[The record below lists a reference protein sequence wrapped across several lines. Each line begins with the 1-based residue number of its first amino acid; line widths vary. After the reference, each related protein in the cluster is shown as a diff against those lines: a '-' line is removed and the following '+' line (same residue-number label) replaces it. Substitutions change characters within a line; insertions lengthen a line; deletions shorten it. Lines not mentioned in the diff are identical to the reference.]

1 MALPNETSSWRRRAI
16 RFATGFPMAVF
27 LVVLYW
33 GMGVS
38 SQVEKST
45 TVDEVAH
52 LTAGYTYWLA
62 NDYRFHPENGNFP
75 QRWAALPVYLGS
87 YRFPSL
93 DQPAWWQSNVWV
105 SGEQFF
111 HRVGNDLAGML
122 MKGRAMI
129 ALLGLGLGL
138 VVYGWSRSLFGP
150 TGGMISLILYTFC
163 PNLLAHGSLMTSDM
177 AIALALTAALWCLW
191 QLLHRVSWH
200 RVLGTGLVLGLLFVS
215 KMSAVLVLPMAL
227 LLLVVRLGAKQP
239 LPVELGP
246 SRRVE
251 RPAIQLAVFAGAG
264 LALVFIVAVVIWGF
278 YGFRYSAFNVYE
290 PGRDSLGGE
299 WETIV
304 SGTGS
309 IGQAVGF
316 AREHRVL
323 PEAYLFGFG
332 AVIQNAQARAAFLNG
347 EHSLTG
353 WWNFFPYALLVKT
366 PVPALVLLACAMIGA
381 ALHFRS
387 ESKRRACAEWVPIVE
402 GLYQTAP
409 LWVLLLVY
417 WAFALTGNLNIGH
430 RHLLPTYPAMFILA
444 GSASYWFAMRYRSA
458 HLALG
463 AVLVWYLLESVSIRP
478 HYLAYF
484 NRLDGGPSQAYRHL
498 VDSSLDWG
506 QDLPGLKRWL
516 DQQGLSGQ
524 TRTPVYISYFGA
536 GNPGYYGINAII
548 LPSFALRITHE
559 RDPLTGGVYCISA
572 SMLQSLYLFARG
584 TWSAYYEKPYR
595 EVLADIEQYNRT
607 SSDSEA
613 RFRLVREKGEGFW
626 KKRFREY
633 SQLRAARLMA
643 YLRQREPDDQV
654 GYSILIYRLSD
665 QDIQHALDGP
675 LVELS
680 GRPLR

>member
-1 MALPNETSSWRRRAI
+1 
-16 RFATGFPMAVF
+16 MAVF

-38 SQVEKST
+38 SQADKST
-45 TVDEVAH
+45 TFDEIAH
-52 LTAGYTYWLA
+52 LTAGYTYWLTS
-62 NDYRFHPENGNFP
+62 DYRLHPENGVLP
-75 QRWAALPVYLGS
+75 QRWAALPLYIGE
-87 YRFPSL
+87 YRAPSL
-93 DQPAWWQSNVWV
+93 EQPSWWKSNVWTI
-105 SGEQFF
+105 GEQFF
-111 HRVGNDLAGML
+111 YHEGNDLAAML
-122 MKGRAMI
+122 LQGRAMI

-138 VVYGWSRSLFGP
+138 VVYCWSRSLFGP
-150 TGGMISLILYTFC
+150 LGGMISLLLYTFC
-163 PNLLAHGSLMTSDM
+163 PTMLAHGSLITSDM
-177 AIALALTAALWCLW
+177 AITLTLTASMWCLW
-191 QLLHRVSWH
+191 RVLHCVSWQ

-215 KMSAVLVLPMAL
+215 KMSAVLVLPMGF
-227 LLLVVRLGAKQP
+227 LLLVARLCAKRP
-239 LPVELGP
+239 LFVEIGP
-246 SRRVE
+246 SCQVE
-251 RPAIQLAVFAGAG
+251 RATTKLAVFAGAG
-264 LALVFIVAVVIWGF
+264 IVMVFIAALVIWGA

-290 PGRDSLGGE
+290 PGRDSLGGG

-309 IGQAVGF
+309 IGKVVEF

-332 AVIQNAQARAAFLNG
+332 AVIQNAQARVAFLNG

-366 PVPALVLLACAMIGA
+366 PVSALILSACAMIGA
-381 ALHFRS
+381 ALYFRS

-402 GLYQTAP
+402 GFYQTAP

-417 WAFALTGNLNIGH
+417 WAFALNSNLNIGH

-444 GSASYWFAMRYRSA
+444 GSASYWCAMRYRIA
-458 HLALG
+458 YVALG
-463 AVLVWYLLESVSIRP
+463 AILVWHLLESISIRP

-484 NRLDGGPSQAYRHL
+484 NQLDGGPRQAYRHL

-516 DQQGLSGQ
+516 DQQGLSRQ
-524 TRTPVYISYFGA
+524 TRTPVYLSYFGT
-536 GNPGYYGINAII
+536 GNPEYYGIDAII
-548 LPSFALRITHE
+548 LPSFFPRLVSE
-559 RDPLTGGVYCISA
+559 RAPLTGGVYCISA
-572 SMLQSLYLFARG
+572 SMLQSVYLYARG
-584 TWSAYYEKPYR
+584 VWPPKYEQAYR
-595 EVLADIEQYNRT
+595 DVLADVERYNRT
-607 SSDSEA
+607 SGDSEA
-613 RFRLVREKGEGFW
+613 RLRLEREKVEGFW
-626 KKRFREY
+626 KKRFKGY
-633 SQLRAARLMA
+633 AQLRAARLMA

-675 LVELS
+675 LEELS

>member
-1 MALPNETSSWRRRAI
+1 
-16 RFATGFPMAVF
+16 MAVF

-52 LTAGYTYWLA
+52 LTAGYAYWLT
-62 NDYRFHPENGNFP
+62 NDYRFHPENGNLP
-75 QRWAALPVYLGS
+75 QRWAALPLYLGH

-93 DQPAWWQSNVWV
+93 DQPSWWKSNVWII
-105 SGEQFF
+105 GEQFF
-111 HRVGNDLAGML
+111 HHMGNDLAAML
-122 MKGRAMI
+122 LQGRAMI

-150 TGGMISLILYTFC
+150 TGGMVSLILYTFC
-163 PNLLAHGSLMTSDM
+163 PNLLAHGSLITSDM
-177 AIALALTAALWCLW
+177 ATAMTLTAAMWCLW

-215 KMSAVLVLPMAL
+215 KMSAVLILPMAL
-227 LLLVVRLGAKQP
+227 LLLLVRLCAKQP
-239 LPVELGP
+239 LLVEIGP

-251 RPAIQLAVFAGAG
+251 RATTKLAVFAGAG
-264 LALVFIVAVVIWGF
+264 LALVLIAAVVIWGF
-278 YGFRYSAFNVYE
+278 YGFRYSAFNAYE
-290 PGRDSLGGE
+290 PGRDYLGRGWDAVLSGVGSLGGVVE
-299 WETIV
+299 
-304 SGTGS
+304 
-309 IGQAVGF
+309 F

-332 AVIQNAQARAAFLNG
+332 AVIQNAQWRPTFLNG
-347 EHSLTG
+347 EHGLTG

-366 PVPALVLLACAMIGA
+366 PVPALMLLACAMIGA

-387 ESKRRACAEWVPIVE
+387 ESERRACAEWVLLVE
-402 GLYQTAP
+402 GCYQTAP
-409 LWVLLLVY
+409 LWVLLVVY
-417 WAFALTGNLNIGH
+417 WAFALSSNLNIGH

-444 GSASYWFAMRYRSA
+444 GAASYWLLMRCRVA
-458 HLALG
+458 HLALV
-463 AVLVWYLLESVSIRP
+463 AVFAWHLFESISIRP

-516 DQQGLSGQ
+516 DRQGLSGQ
-524 TRTPVYISYFGA
+524 AKIPVYFSYFGT
-536 GNPGYYGINAII
+536 GSPEYYGIEAII
-548 LPSFALRITHE
+548 LPSFFPRAMNE
-559 RDPLTGGVYCISA
+559 RAPLTGGVYCVSA
-572 SMLQSLYLFARG
+572 SMLQSLYLYARG
-584 TWSAYYEKPYR
+584 RWGLYYEEPYR
-595 EVLADIEQYNRT
+595 EVLADIERFNRT

-613 RFRLVREKGEGFW
+613 RLRLVREKGEDFW

-643 YLRQREPDDQV
+643 YLRQREPDDQI

-665 QDIQHALDGP
+665 RDIQNALDGP
-675 LVELS
+675 LAELS
-680 GRPLR
+680 LHTLR

>member
-1 MALPNETSSWRRRAI
+1 MALPHETSSWRRRAI

-45 TVDEVAH
+45 TVDEIVH
-52 LTAGYTYWLA
+52 LTSGYAYWLTG
-62 NDYRFHPENGNFP
+62 DYRLHPENGILP
-75 QRWAALPVYLGS
+75 QRWAALPLLIGE
-87 YRFPSL
+87 YRLPTR
-93 DQPAWWQSNVWV
+93 DQPSWWKSNAWTI
-105 SGEQFF
+105 GEQFF
-111 HRVGNDLAGML
+111 HSEGNDLDAML
-122 MKGRAMI
+122 LQGRAMI

-138 VVYGWSRSLFGP
+138 VVYGWSRSLFGSA
-150 TGGMISLILYTFC
+150 GGMISLLLYTFC
-163 PNLLAHGSLMTSDM
+163 PNLLAHGSLITSDM
-177 AIALALTAALWCLW
+177 AIALTLTASMWCLW
-191 QLLHRVSWH
+191 RLLHRVSWQG
-200 RVLGTGLVLGLLFVS
+200 VLGTGLVMGLLFVS
-215 KMSAVLVLPMAL
+215 KMSAVLILPMAL

-239 LPVELGP
+239 LLAELGH

-251 RPAIQLAVFAGAG
+251 RPATKLAVFAGAG
-264 LALVFIVAVVIWGF
+264 LALVLIVAVVIWGF

-290 PGRDSLGGE
+290 PGRDRLGGE

-304 SGTGS
+304 SETGS
-309 IGQAVGF
+309 IGKMVEL

-323 PEAYLFGFG
+323 PEAYLFGF
-332 AVIQNAQARAAFLNG
+332 ATVIQNAQARVTFLNG
-347 EHSLTG
+347 EHGLTG

-366 PVPALVLLACAMIGA
+366 PVPALILLAVAMIGA

-387 ESKRRACAEWVPIVE
+387 ESERRACAEWVLLVE
-402 GLYQTAP
+402 GCYQTAP
-409 LWVLLLVY
+409 LWVLLVVY
-417 WAFALTGNLNIGH
+417 WAFALSSNLNIGH

-444 GSASYWFAMRYRSA
+444 GAASYWFVLRRRLAQV
-458 HLALG
+458 ALG
-463 AVLVWYLLESVSIRP
+463 AVLVWHLLESASIRP

-484 NRLDGGPSQAYRHL
+484 NQLDGGPRQAYRHL

-524 TRTPVYISYFGA
+524 AKIPVYFSYFGT
-536 GNPGYYGINAII
+536 GSPEYYGIEAII
-548 LPSFALRITHE
+548 LPSFFPRAMNE
-559 RDPLTGGVYCISA
+559 RAPLTGGVYCISA
-572 SMLQSLYLFARG
+572 SMLQSLYLYARG
-584 TWSAYYEKPYR
+584 RWGLYYEEPYR
-595 EVLADIEQYNRT
+595 EVLADIERFNRT

-613 RFRLVREKGEGFW
+613 RLRLVREKGEDFW

-643 YLRQREPDDQV
+643 YLRQREPDDQI

-665 QDIQHALDGP
+665 RDIQNALDGP
-675 LVELS
+675 LAELS
-680 GRPLR
+680 LHTLR

>member
-38 SQVEKST
+38 SQVDKSPT
-45 TVDEVAH
+45 FDEVAH

-62 NDYRFHPENGNFP
+62 NDYRLHPENGVLP
-75 QRWAALPVYLGS
+75 QRWAALPLYVGEH
-87 YRFPSL
+87 RVPSL
-93 DQPAWWQSNVWV
+93 DQPSWWKSNVWAI
-105 SGEQFF
+105 GEQFF
-111 HRVGNDLAGML
+111 HREGNDLDAML
-122 MKGRAMI
+122 LQGRAMI

-150 TGGMISLILYTFC
+150 IGGMISLLLYTFC
-163 PNLLAHGSLMTSDM
+163 PTILAHGSLITSDM
-177 AIALALTAALWCLW
+177 AIALMLTVSMWCLW
-191 QLLHRVSWH
+191 QLLHRVSWY
-200 RVLGTGLVLGLLFVS
+200 RVLGTGLVLGLLVVS

-227 LLLVVRLGAKQP
+227 LLLVVRLCAKRP
-239 LPVELGP
+239 LLVEIG
-246 SRRVE
+246 SSHQVE
-251 RPAIQLAVFAGAG
+251 GTTTKLAVFAGVG
-264 LALVFIVAVVIWGF
+264 MALVLIAAVVTWGA

-290 PGRDSLGGE
+290 PGRDSLSRG
-299 WETIV
+299 WDAVV
-304 SGTGS
+304 SGTGP
-309 IGQAVGF
+309 IGSAVEF

-332 AVIQNAQARAAFLNG
+332 AVIQNAQARVAFLNG
-347 EHSLTG
+347 EHGLTG
-353 WWNFFPYALLVKT
+353 WWYFFPYALLVKT
-366 PVPALVLLACAMIGA
+366 PVPALILLACAMIGA

-387 ESKRRACAEWVPIVE
+387 ESERRACAEWVPIIE

-417 WAFALTGNLNIGH
+417 WAFALTSNLNIGH

-444 GSASYWFAMRYRSA
+444 GAASYWCAMRYQIA
-458 HLALG
+458 HVALG
-463 AVLVWYLLESVSIRP
+463 AILVWHLLESVSIRP

-524 TRTPVYISYFGA
+524 AVTPVYLSYFGT
-536 GNPGYYGINAII
+536 GNPDYYGIDAIL
-548 LPSFALRITHE
+548 LPGFSPRLLNE
-559 RDPLTGGVYCISA
+559 RAPLAGGVYCVSA
-572 SMLQSLYLFARG
+572 SMLQSVYLHARG
-584 TWSAYYEKPYR
+584 AWVPAYEQAYR
-595 EVLADIEQYNRT
+595 EVLADVERYNRT
-607 SSDSEA
+607 SSNSEA
-613 RFRLVREKGEGFW
+613 RLRLVSEKGEGFW
-626 KKRFREY
+626 KNRFKRY
-633 SQLRAARLMA
+633 SQLRTARLMA

-675 LVELS
+675 LAELS
-680 GRPLR
+680 GRALR